1 MVLCNCIQNLVL
13 FLEDRQL
20 VDRMRN
26 SFLELNVRGL
36 FVDIPSDLFGL
47 FENFLNSFG
56 VGVYVCKLLGPS
68 RVGLLLFDLG
78 PSFFLFL
85 LGLFPFE
92 GLVLLELALENG
104 LKLLSTIDGVRARAG
119 V

>member
-1 MVLCNCIQNLVL
+1 
-13 FLEDRQL
+13 
-20 VDRMRN
+20 MRN
-26 SFLELNVRGL
+26 SFLEFNVRGL

-56 VGVYVCKLLGPS
+56 VGVDFCKLLGPS
-68 RVGLLLFDLG
+68 GVRLFLFDLG
-78 PSFFLFL
+78 PGFFLFL

-92 GLVLLELALENG
+92 GLVLFELALEDG
-104 LKLLSTIDGVRARAG
+104 LKLLSTIDGVRAGAG